1 MVVVQ
6 DRSETMAPRP
16 AGAGPAEAPPR
27 RRVRRSLTDAIPTGV
42 AVAVTIAWVAALV
55 AVFSTQ
61 PPPPDPVPD
70 PSTLDVLVSSSFT
83 LAMLASFVGLSA
95 RQRWGLAAT
104 VGGGLVLLGA
114 GALCFLTGHT
124 GGWIAVQMIAGAG
137 LAGAATTAQRHF

>member
-6 DRSETMAPRP
+6 DRTETMAPRP
-16 AGAGPAEAPPR
+16 VDAGPAETPSRPH
-27 RRVRRSLTDAIPTGV
+27 VRRTLSDGIPTGV
-42 AVAVTIAWVAALV
+42 AVAVAIAWIAALA

-61 PPPPDPVPD
+61 PPPPDPAPD
-70 PSTLDVLVSSSFT
+70 PSTLDMLVSSAFT
-83 LAMLASFVGLSA
+83 LAMLGSFVGLSA

-137 LAGAATTAQRHF
+137 LAGAGTTAHRHF